1 MNARTDHLLDEALL
15 LAPDERAALVVALI
29 DSLDGDEEAATTKA
43 WADEVRKRKAE
54 LRSGEVE
61 AQPWDA
67 VRARLSAL

>member
-1 MNARTDHLLDEALL
+1 M
-15 LAPDERAALVVALI
+15 VALI